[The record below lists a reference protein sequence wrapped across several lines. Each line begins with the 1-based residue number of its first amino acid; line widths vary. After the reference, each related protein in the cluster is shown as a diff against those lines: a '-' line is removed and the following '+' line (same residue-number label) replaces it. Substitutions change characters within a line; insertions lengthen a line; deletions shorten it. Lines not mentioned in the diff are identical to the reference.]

1 MATKENSW
9 EMRNITDESRVKDA
23 VEQYESLGF
32 EVRIEDFDPEKYT
45 LECNECM
52 KETPEKFKIVFTK
65 PGTGTGGDLF
75 DE

>member
-1 MATKENSW
+1 MATKDNGW
-9 EMRNITDESRVKDA
+9 EMRNITDKSRINDM

-32 EVRIEDFDPEKYT
+32 EVRIENFDPEKYT

-52 KETPEKFKIVFTK
+52 TEIPEKFKVIFTK
-65 PGTGTGGDLF
+65 PGVEPDEDLF